1 VLRTITPLR
10 PSCLGALF
18 AIALVAT
25 TTAPAGADPATA
37 EALFQEGRAL
47 IDRGEFQAACAK
59 FESSQASEPS
69 GGTLLNLA
77 DCRARQGRTATAWAH
92 FVAAERLS
100 KVQGRQEQA
109 AEAQR
114 RREEL
119 EPSLSTLTL
128 RAATKPPGL
137 EVKVNGRSL
146 DPGSFDSR
154 LPMDPGGLSLEFS
167 APGRRSAR
175 VAAVLLSK
183 GHHLVVNVPELAAE
197 VAPVAPAA
205 KTAKPLAVH
214 DEGRPE
220 ADSGSRSLAWV
231 VGGASLA
238 ALAVGGVFGGMALSS
253 NAEAKDACDQRT
265 DECPPDALTAA
276 EDRDRQ
282 ATIATIGIGTGLV
295 GLGVATVLFLT
306 SSPSDHSARGQGLS
320 LQVAPGLAV
329 ISGTARF

>member
-1 VLRTITPLR
+1 MLRTIPLVR
-10 PSCLGALF
+10 PRWLGALA

-25 TTAPAGADPATA
+25 AAPASADPATA

-47 IDRGEFQAACAK
+47 IDRGELEAACAK
-59 FESSQASEPS
+59 FEGSQASEPS

-100 KVQGRQEQA
+100 KVQGRPEQA

-114 RREEL
+114 RRAEL

-128 RAATKPPGL
+128 HAAAKPPGL
-137 EVKVNGRSL
+137 EVKVNGRTL

-167 APGRRSAR
+167 APQRKPAR
-175 VAAVLLSK
+175 MAAVLRSQ
-183 GHHLVVNVPELAAE
+183 GHHLVVTVPELEAE
-197 VAPVAPAA
+197 VAPAPTTPHAA
-205 KTAKPLAVH
+205 APSTVH
-214 DEGRPE
+214 GEARAE
-220 ADSGSRSLAWV
+220 ADGSSRSLAWV
-231 VGGASLA
+231 IGGASVA
-238 ALAVGGVFGGMALSS
+238 ALAVGGVFGAMALSS

-265 DECPPDALTAA
+265 DDCPADALTAA
-276 EDRDRQ
+276 DDRDRQ
-282 ATIATIGIGTGLV
+282 ATIATIGVGTGLV
-295 GLGVATVLFLT
+295 GLGVAAVLFLT
-306 SSPSDHSARGQGLS
+306 SSPSDHSAREQGLS

>member
-1 VLRTITPLR
+1 MLRRFTYQR
-10 PSCLGALF
+10 PRWLGAL
-18 AIALVAT
+18 AALAVVAAT
-25 TTAPAGADPATA
+25 VSASADPATA

-47 IDRGEFQAACAK
+47 LDRGELDAACAK

-100 KVQGRQEQA
+100 KVQGRPEQA

-114 RREEL
+114 RRAEI

-128 RAATKPPGL
+128 HAADKPPGL
-137 EVKVNGRSL
+137 EVKVNERSL

-154 LPMDPGGLSLEFS
+154 LPMDPGGLTIEFS
-167 APGRRSAR
+167 APGRKPAR

-183 GHHLVVNVPELAAE
+183 GHHLVVNVPELRAQD
-197 VAPVAPAA
+197 APA
-205 KTAKPLAVH
+205 T
-214 DEGRPE
+214 PE
-220 ADSGSRSLAWV
+220 THAAQAHSVRGEESVQAHGTTRTLAWV
-231 VGGASLA
+231 IGGASVA
-238 ALAVGGVFGGMALSS
+238 ALAVGGTFGVLALSS
-253 NAEAKDACDQRT
+253 NSDAKDACNQRH
-265 DECPPDALTAA
+265 DECPPDALSAA

-306 SSPSDHSARGQGLS
+306 SSPPDHSARGQGLS
-320 LQVAPGLAV
+320 LQVAPGLAL
-329 ISGTARF
+329 ISGTAHF